1 MLKVLRDFKTAL
13 RSFTAGQNVAEDEI
27 DGAPAARWIALG
39 FLAANEKQAYWNPIR
54 KRRIARNQPSRRRKA
69 VF

>member
-1 MLKVLRDFKTAL
+1 MRETIMLKVLRDFKTAL

-39 FLAANEKQAYWNPIR
+39 FLAANSDEKQEPEPDPQTQDR
-54 KRRIARNQPSRRRKA
+54 T
-69 VF
+69 